1 MVLRFR
7 AYSRS
12 NRDIDEV
19 LQSGALRGHQVN
31 EPIIILGDTITDSQY
46 KLREVYMEL
55 SPYIVK
61 DLHRTSDSFSIEVKD
76 EDANKLKNKYG
87 FVPAGQTMKIAHR
100 EVSMSDMFHYP
111 EKIRE
116 LKEYEALQNMIYSK
130 IYELRREHKEP
141 SVILVSHKFYRLIQ
155 SSGDYGAYCPSYHS
169 ESTNYEMS
177 DLYMGLTLA
186 IPTGHVNNDYC
197 KVV

>member
-1 MVLRFR
+1 MILRFR

-19 LQSGALRGHQVN
+19 LQSGALRGHKVN
-31 EPIIILGDTITDSQY
+31 EPIVILGDTITDSQY
-46 KLREVYMEL
+46 KLREVYRDL
-55 SPYIVK
+55 SQFILN
-61 DLHRTSDSFSIEVKD
+61 DLGRSSDSFAIEVTD
-76 EDANKLKNKYG
+76 EDGEKLKSKYG
-87 FVPAGQTMKIAHR
+87 FKPAEQTMKIAHR
-100 EVSMSDMFHYP
+100 EVSMKDLFNYP

-130 IYELRREHKEP
+130 IYELRKDGKEP
-141 SVILVSHKFYRLIQ
+141 SVILVSPKFYRLIQ

-186 IPTGHVNNDYC
+186 IPAGYVNNDYC
-197 KVV
+197 KVI